1 MINWEAIQAITE
13 AIGLIAVIASLIFVG
28 LQIRQNSEEIR
39 SSSYHG
45 ATELFNTWNLT
56 LTDNPELA
64 RIWLKGQESF
74 EELSTEETVTF
85 EFLLRAVFRIWDTV
99 YYQSRHGTGDKAL
112 WECERQN
119 VEVVFK
125 SAGARMWWRKHPYDF
140 SDEFSAYVETNILN
154 TYMTP

>member
-1 MINWEAIQAITE
+1 MINWEALQAIVE
-13 AIGLIAVIASLIFVG
+13 SLGLIAIIASLIFVG
-28 LQIRQNSEEIR
+28 FQIRQNSEEIR

-74 EELSTEETVTF
+74 GELSAEEMVTF

-112 WECERQN
+112 WECEREN
-119 VEVVFK
+119 VEVLFK
-125 SAGARMWWRKHPYDF
+125 SAGTRKWWWKHPYGFSEDF
-140 SDEFSAYVETNILN
+140 SVYVENHIL
-154 TYMTP
+154 TKYSKT